1 MQQDRQPQISVDE
14 VVTYVGELTIENR
27 FLRRKI
33 MELEQKLEAL
43 QPKNGEV
50 KSAELARS

>member
-1 MQQDRQPQISVDE
+1 MQQDQQPQISVDE

-50 KSAELARS
+50 KSAELAKN